1 MMNWLQKMFYTLS
14 GHKEARK
21 PLDVPTAL
29 QAMLEKGIS
38 IGKHDAQPV
47 IIEKR
52 VCRKHEMVLLVE
64 IEIGHYICTM
74 CEEEKHTGPIRAQHT
89 MMNLYNAAR
98 KQGAGPQTAVQMITP
113 KLTRNLKE
121 WKQEQE
127 QAHN

>member
-1 MMNWLQKMFYTLS
+1 MMNKLQQLFYKWS
-14 GHKEARK
+14 GHKETRK

-52 VCRKHEMVLLVE
+52 VCRKHEMVLLV
-64 IEIGHYICTM
+64 IKGHGDFSCISCKD
-74 CEEEKHTGPIRAQHT
+74 EERNTGPIRAQHP

-121 WKQEQE
+121 WKQ
-127 QAHN
+127 NDLC